1 MLQNILENSLF
12 KMIKVKF
19 NNYNNKQK
27 ILNVKMKNLNK
38 NYLNNKN
45 NNNNNDI
52 MIKYHTNLYLKV

>member
-12 KMIKVKF
+12 KMIKVKQ

-27 ILNVKMKNLNK
+27 ILNVKTKNLNK
-38 NYLNNKN
+38 NYLN